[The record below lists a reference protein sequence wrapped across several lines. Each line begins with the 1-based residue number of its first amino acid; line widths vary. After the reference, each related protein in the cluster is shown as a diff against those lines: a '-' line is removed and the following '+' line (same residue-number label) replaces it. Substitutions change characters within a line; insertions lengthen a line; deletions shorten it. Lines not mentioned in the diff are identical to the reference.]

1 MDGMISLKAR
11 IKGLEE
17 ENEKL
22 AKENADLKIQVVDLQ
37 QHQKAWTLG
46 LKEIIKSIK
55 KDEHQ

>member
-1 MDGMISLKAR
+1 MISLKSR

-22 AKENADLKIQVVDLQ
+22 AKENAVLKLEVRDLK
-37 QHQKAWTLG
+37 QHQKAWTEG

-55 KDEHQ
+55 KDADQ

>member
-1 MDGMISLKAR
+1 MISLKTR

-22 AKENADLKIQVVDLQ
+22 AKENAELKIQVCDLQ
-37 QHQKAWTLG
+37 QHQKAWTEG

-55 KDEHQ
+55 KDEYQ